1 MANLDFEN
9 FIHNSISETLRS
21 ILFQKYIKKKQVN
34 IYKREKLFKDER
46 LYLHENN
53 ICVNQSYI
61 LHLTSHTWKK
71 DFARQYWFNGRVNN
85 NLEIERT

>member
-21 ILFQKYIKKKQVN
+21 ILFQKYIKKKQVD
-34 IYKREKLFKDER
+34 EKSYKDER

-61 LHLTSHTWKK
+61 LHLTSHVEKN
-71 DFARQYWFNGRVNN
+71 FAQYWFNGRVNN